1 MSEKAFDYKKEFKDL
16 YMPKDKPQMIE
27 VPPIKFIMT
36 DGSGDP
42 NSGSFQ
48 EAVELLYGLSFTI
61 KMSKKKGSQPEGYF
75 EYVVPP
81 LEGLWWIDG
90 GVFSFDKRD
99 NWKYTVM
106 IRQPEFVNDDA
117 FSLACCELKKKK
129 PSLITENARLET
141 FHEGLCVQI
150 MHTGPY
156 STEPLSMA
164 KIEDFILREGLK
176 DTLKAGGKHHEIYI
190 SDPRKSKPETMKT
203 VLRHPVEQ
211 ESKI

>member
-1 MSEKAFDYKKEFKDL
+1 MSEKAFDYKKEYKDL
-16 YMPKDKPQMIE
+16 YMPKDKPQLIE

-61 KMSKKKGSQPEGYF
+61 KMSKKRGSQPEGYF

-90 GVFSFDKRD
+90 GEFSFDKRD

-106 IRQPEFVNDDA
+106 IRQPEFVNEDA
-117 FSLACCELKKKK
+117 FNLACSELKKKK
-129 PSLITENARLET
+129 PSLIAENARLET

-156 STEPLSMA
+156 STEPLSME
-164 KIEDFILREGLK
+164 KIEDFILKEGLR

-190 SDPRKSKPETMKT
+190 SDPRKCRPETMKT
-203 VLRHPVEQ
+203 VLRHPVEK
-211 ESKI
+211 SS